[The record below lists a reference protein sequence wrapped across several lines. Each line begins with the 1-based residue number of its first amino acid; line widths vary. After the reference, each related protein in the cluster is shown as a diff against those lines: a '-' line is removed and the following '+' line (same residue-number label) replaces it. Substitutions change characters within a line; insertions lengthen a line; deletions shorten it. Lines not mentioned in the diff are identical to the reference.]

1 MKTRNIMLSTFVM
14 VSIAVP
20 LYAQTTGKSNSPSK
34 SGKAEAAKPSS
45 SKIERGRKVFGSHCA
60 SCHADLG
67 NSVKPGKPIKGS
79 QVLSTVATFK
89 SYLNEPLGDMPHY
102 EHVITDE
109 KVLNALYAYVK
120 DAEKQPSNKEKDN
133 GVLKGKGQKKG

>member
-1 MKTRNIMLSTFVM
+1 MKIRNIILSTFVM

-20 LYAQTTGKSNSPSK
+20 LYAQSTNKSNSPNANA
-34 SGKAEAAKPSS
+34 KAQAAKPSS
-45 SKIERGRKVFGSHCA
+45 SIERGRKVFGSHCA

-67 NSVKPGKPIKGS
+67 NSVKPNKPIKGS

-133 GVLKGKGQKKG
+133 EVLKGKGQKS